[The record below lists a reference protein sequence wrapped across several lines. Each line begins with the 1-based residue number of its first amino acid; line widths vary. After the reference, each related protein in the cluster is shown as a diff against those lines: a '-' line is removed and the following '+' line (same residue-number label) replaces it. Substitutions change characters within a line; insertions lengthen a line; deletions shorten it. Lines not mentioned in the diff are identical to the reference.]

1 MNNLILNDKEFKVF
15 QKIIFDETGISLSD
29 SKKMLVQSR
38 LLKRIAFY
46 KMNSF
51 VDYLRYIQINK
62 KEKIEMINQ
71 ITTNETYFFRE
82 MKHFE
87 FIEKLVKNM
96 DIKSRLRIWSAASSV
111 GAEAYSLAMVVDEYL
126 RKDQWEI
133 VGTDINTE
141 VIKKARIGLYP
152 ESWVK
157 KIPLKYRQK
166 YCLKGKGNYEGEFL
180 VDRKLITNIK
190 FEKGNLLVKQEGIG
204 KFDVIFLRNVLIYF
218 NDEVKKQVIYN
229 VLSNLKVGGYFIIS
243 LTEHLKNLNIKEL
256 VQLDSSIY
264 QKVSE

>member
-82 MKHFE
+82 LKHFE
-87 FIEKLVKNM
+87 FIENLAKNRG
-96 DIKSRLRIWSAASSV
+96 ISETLRVWSAASSV

-256 VQLDSSIY
+256 VQVDSSIY